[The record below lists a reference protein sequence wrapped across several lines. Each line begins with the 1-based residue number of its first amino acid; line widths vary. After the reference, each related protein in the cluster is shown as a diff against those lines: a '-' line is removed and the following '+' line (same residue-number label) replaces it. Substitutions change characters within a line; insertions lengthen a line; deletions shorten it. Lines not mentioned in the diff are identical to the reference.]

1 MSNLGKDVD
10 MQLAGVLTEFGH
22 RLQQRVYYED
32 TDFTGVVYH
41 ARYLQF
47 FERGRT
53 DYLRLSGIHHARL
66 DAGGEG
72 ERLAWVVK
80 RMEIDFKSP
89 ARIDDILTI
98 ETRTNAITGARI
110 VMSQVIFCSGRI
122 LCQALVEAALINAG
136 GKPQR
141 FPKTWS
147 AKFAPQK
154 DAP

>member
-1 MSNLGKDVD
+1 MSDLGKDKD
-10 MQLAGVLTEFGH
+10 MELAGVLTEFGH

-66 DAGGEG
+66 DAGDEG

-89 ARIDDILTI
+89 ARIDDVLTI
-98 ETRTNAITGARI
+98 ETRTSALTGARI
-110 VMSQVIFCSGRI
+110 VMSQVIFCSGLV
-122 LCQALVEAALINAG
+122 LCKAMVEAALINAER
-136 GKPQR
+136 KPKR
-141 FPKTWS
+141 FPKTWI
-147 AKFAPQK
+147 AKFTPKK
-154 DAP
+154 DAS